1 MKFSLRTDHRGSTL
15 IESLVALALFGL
27 TASAVGDMLMRQIR
41 MQGTNMTRTTAIAL
55 AERELEDLRSLAYK
69 KIDDRT
75 STQTVAGM
83 TYTIA
88 TTVTD
93 DSPADNMKSIATR
106 VSWTEPA
113 GAQTYTINA
122 IYTAIKR

>member
-1 MKFSLRTDHRGSTL
+1 MKFRLRTNHRGSTL

-55 AERELEDLRSLAYK
+55 AERELEDLRALAYDS
-69 KIDDRT
+69 IDDRSGT
-75 STQTVAGM
+75 KTVAGM

-93 DSPADNMKSIATR
+93 DSPAANMKSIATQ

-122 IYTAIKR
+122 IYTAIRR